1 MTIQNKKPTVGF
13 KNCEKQKKH
22 TLAFS
27 STKPYKLS
35 VLETN
40 TDYLIKKR
48 NELLTVLSSDY
59 PDVVRC
65 AIWYDLYNLKN
76 MKNTH
81 GGVLILV
88 KLQASAGFT
97 YLRIYLL
104 LYLHIYIFDT
114 LI

>member
-1 MTIQNKKPTVGF
+1 MHSSHYLTKKKETWKERYIGGAGVTIQNKKPTVGF

-22 TLAFS
+22 TIAFS

-35 VLETN
+35 VLQTN

-81 GGVLILV
+81 RGV
-88 KLQASAGFT
+88 
-97 YLRIYLL
+97 
-104 LYLHIYIFDT
+104 
-114 LI
+114 